1 MKNVGLARANLL
13 FQNEAVIKLGEES
26 PGVRVTPARFPSKL
40 RFASSFVIVLFQQA
54 GREVVFAIQYSSASS
69 LNH

>member
-1 MKNVGLARANLL
+1 MSNSDISICRKAERLL
-13 FQNEAVIKLGEES
+13 HTRLGEES